1 MTHPAQA
8 RYPWQQSRLDAV
20 AFDMDGTLLNS
31 GGFGVRAIRLAFEQM
46 IALGDLPGLAS
57 APPDDLIRAQI
68 GKPPHEFY
76 RDLLPEGS
84 RHQAGHL
91 HSIAGANERAFLKQG
106 QGGLFDGVPEV
117 LSGLH
122 ARGLKLLLVS
132 NCTQDYL
139 DAVVGTFSLDRLL
152 HFRSAVGRDARLTKT
167 AELAR
172 GLAEVGA
179 KTAVMVGD
187 RHHDLEAARA
197 NHLWFIACRYG
208 YGKPEEFLGANAG
221 IDDIRQL
228 PALIG

>member
-1 MTHPAQA
+1 MTPTQGAQF
-8 RYPWQQSRLDAV
+8 PWQQAWLDAV

-31 GGFGVRAIRLAFEQM
+31 GVFGVRAIKLAFEQM
-46 IALGDLPGLAS
+46 IALGDLPGLAT
-57 APPDDLIRAQI
+57 APPDELIRAQI

-76 RDLLPEGS
+76 RDLLPDGS

-106 QGGLFDGVPEV
+106 QGRLFDGAQEV

-122 ARGLKLLLVS
+122 ARGHKLLLVS
-132 NCTQDYL
+132 NCTQDYM
-139 DAVVGTFSLDRLL
+139 DAVVDTFALDRLL

-179 KTAVMVGD
+179 RTAVMVGD

-197 NHLWFIACRYG
+197 NGVWFIACTYG
-208 YGKPEEFLGANAG
+208 YGKPEEFAGAQASIN
-221 IDDIRQL
+221 DIRDL
-228 PALIG
+228 PGLIG